1 MLSISRQKLKPK
13 QTKTAIVKENVH
25 AEIQTQKPVLLSV
38 RLSVTFVYFYVIINH
53 FNLVLFLWATC
64 KRLNSPTCT
73 LASSPILYVV
83 MSSIFSLSASHTIL
97 VFNKA
102 SSGLSA
108 TAELLVLFEYIGS
121 GR

>member
-53 FNLVLFLWATC
+53 FNLVLFFMGH
-64 KRLNSPTCT
+64 
-73 LASSPILYVV
+73 V
-83 MSSIFSLSASHTIL
+83 
-97 VFNKA
+97 
-102 SSGLSA
+102 
-108 TAELLVLFEYIGS
+108 
-121 GR
+121 